1 MSDTS
6 FWSYFISDD
15 FVAGSIAGSIGIVLT
30 QPLDTIRIRCQLDK
44 SMGIR
49 QHFMTIAKQEGIRGL
64 FRGVASPTLTVGLMS
79 AVLFQSFESSKSL
92 ISSFKRHYYQLDE
105 LPNPS
110 YTDLAISGGIAG
122 TISCLIT
129 SPTELFKILVQENT
143 SADSATMKQE
153 FKEGLRL
160 WQKHGFTRGVY
171 RGLNVTI
178 YRDAP
183 AFAIYFPLY
192 EVIINNWDPY
202 RATQIVPFIG
212 GGLAGMLS
220 WAAVYPM
227 DHVKTLY
234 QLRKYEYVSQPLHR
248 AILSHLRREGGIH
261 TIYKGLGATLLRC
274 TPQHA
279 VVFVCYE
286 EVKKFLAQTAKESE
300 QEDLITITIPPIVTS
315 SNEPIA
321 HSRSRM
327 DFASSSTL

>member
-1 MSDTS
+1 M
-6 FWSYFISDD
+6 
-15 FVAGSIAGSIGIVLT
+15 
-30 QPLDTIRIRCQLDK
+30 
-44 SMGIR
+44 
-49 QHFMTIAKQEGIRGL
+49 RGL

-92 ISSFKRHYYQLDE
+92 ISTFKRNYYNLDYD
-105 LPNPS
+105 PS
-110 YTDLAISGGIAG
+110 PTYTDLAIAGSIAG

-143 SADSATMKQE
+143 SAESATMRQE
-153 FKEGLRL
+153 FKEGMYL
-160 WQKHGFTRGVY
+160 WRKYGFCRGVY

-227 DHVKTLY
+227 DHIKTLY
-234 QLRKYEYVSQPLHR
+234 QTRQYKYGTLPLYQ
-248 AILSHLRREGGIH
+248 AIMDHMRREGGLL
-261 TIYKGLGATLLRC
+261 TLYKGLGATLL
-274 TPQHA
+274 
-279 VVFVCYE
+279 VCFYMC
-286 EVKKFLAQTAKESE
+286 S
-300 QEDLITITIPPIVTS
+300 LITTCVDRYLS
-315 SNEPIA
+315 L
-321 HSRSRM
+321 HSCY
-327 DFASSSTL
+327 